1 MSAVRIVD
9 TSVFCNLLGVPNK
22 SQDQQEVLQDLE
34 RFRSEGDILLL
45 PMAAV
50 YETGNHVAKEGDGRV
65 RRQIANRFVK
75 QVRKAMN
82 GESPFSPTQIH
93 DTEEVN
99 EWLDGFVDDAMRGIG
114 IGDRSIIAVWEQ
126 QCELNPSRRV
136 HIWTY
141 DDDLEGYDRDPAV

>member
-1 MSAVRIVD
+1 MSAIRIVD

-22 SQDQQEVLQDLE
+22 SQNQREVLRDLK
-34 RFRSEGDILLL
+34 RFRSEGDTLLL

-50 YETGNHVAKEGDGRV
+50 YETGNHVAQEGDGRV
-65 RRQIANRFVK
+65 RRATAHRFAK

-82 GESPFSPTQIH
+82 GQSPFSPTQIH

-99 EWLDGFVDDAMRGIG
+99 TWLDDFPDHAMQGIG

-136 HIWTY
+136 AIWTY
-141 DDDLEGYDRDPAV
+141 DDDLEGYDRDPEL